1 MSRHGSQHRAVAN
14 VTARRCALNSANA
27 GAAPRVQAWQQRMV
41 RSGLNRQK
49 EQIMRNRYDDIGSAL
64 LVLCIGLLAPVMM
77 VGMVTGWV

>member
-1 MSRHGSQHRAVAN
+1 
-14 VTARRCALNSANA
+14 
-27 GAAPRVQAWQQRMV
+27 MV
-41 RSGLNRQK
+41 RGSLNRQK